1 MLELQK
7 APFFL
12 TDEQAAWVKTTLASL
27 STAEKAGQ
35 LFCVMGGDY
44 APETLRQMAAEGKFG
59 GVLFRPVQTGA
70 EIKAAFE
77 ALDAAARVPLLK
89 AANLEEGG
97 SGGQSD
103 GTLFGWP
110 MLTAATDDVE
120 AARRFGLVCG
130 AEGANTG
137 INWSFSPVCDLDLNC
152 QNPIT
157 NVRSYGSDVE
167 RVKSFTAAYI
177 EAMESQGVAACAKHF
192 PGDGVDFRD
201 QHLHPTVNSLSAE
214 AWYRTYGAVYQN
226 LIGRGLLS
234 IMVGHI
240 AQPNVAAAANAALTQ
255 EEQYLP
261 ASLSKTLLTGVLRG
275 VLGFGGLI
283 TTDATIMG
291 GYTMAMERRRAI
303 PASIAAGCD
312 MLVFTT
318 DLEEDLGYLL
328 QGISDGLLTVERLDE
343 AVMRVLA
350 LKAKVCFGPHEQQPV
365 PAAQWRRECAD
376 KAITLV
382 KNLQPDVLPVT
393 PERYPNIRLITLGKD
408 EILDGSVRQIAR
420 SYLEQLGFA
429 VECYDPFADDLH
441 GTSGLAKNRLTL
453 YFANYEQASNQTVV
467 RIGWCQKHALDIPR
481 FVGEEP
487 CVFVSLAN
495 PYHLQD
501 VPRIKTYLNAYT
513 ATKDTICLS
522 IDKLM
527 GKSEFCGVS
536 PVDPFCGLPDA
547 RL

>member
-1 MLELQK
+1 
-7 APFFL
+7 
-12 TDEQAAWVKTTLASL
+12 
-27 STAEKAGQ
+27 
-35 LFCVMGGDY
+35 
-44 APETLRQMAAEGKFG
+44 
-59 GVLFRPVQTGA
+59 
-70 EIKAAFE
+70 
-77 ALDAAARVPLLK
+77 
-89 AANLEEGG
+89 
-97 SGGQSD
+97 
-103 GTLFGWP
+103 
-110 MLTAATDDVE
+110 
-120 AARRFGLVCG
+120 
-130 AEGANTG
+130 
-137 INWSFSPVCDLDLNC
+137 
-152 QNPIT
+152 
-157 NVRSYGSDVE
+157 
-167 RVKSFTAAYI
+167 
-177 EAMESQGVAACAKHF
+177 
-192 PGDGVDFRD
+192 
-201 QHLHPTVNSLSAE
+201 
-214 AWYRTYGAVYQN
+214 
-226 LIGRGLLS
+226 
-234 IMVGHI
+234 
-240 AQPNVAAAANAALTQ
+240 
-255 EEQYLP
+255 
-261 ASLSKTLLTGVLRG
+261 
-275 VLGFGGLI
+275 
-283 TTDATIMG
+283 
-291 GYTMAMERRRAI
+291 MAMERRRAI

-328 QGISDGLLTVERLDE
+328 QGLSDGLLTMERLDE
-343 AVMRVLA
+343 AVTRVLA
-350 LKAKVCFGPHEQQPV
+350 LKAKVCYGPHEQQPV

-382 KNLQPDVLPVT
+382 KNLQPDVLPVM